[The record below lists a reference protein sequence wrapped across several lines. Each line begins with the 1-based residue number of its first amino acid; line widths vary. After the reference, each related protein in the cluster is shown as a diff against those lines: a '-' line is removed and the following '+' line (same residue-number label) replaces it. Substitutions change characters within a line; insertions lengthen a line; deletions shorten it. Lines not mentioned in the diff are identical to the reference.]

1 MNLITYP
8 LNNIEYRAED
18 AELFH
23 CTRTSGVWAEK
34 SFTCTVSGEDNNI
47 TVDKGVA
54 WIQNTEFAGKVVA
67 MKGVTVIDAGVA
79 DDLNDRIDVVAIQF
93 DANENETKIVVKH
106 GDPVLTNPQI
116 PEINRSGG
124 LFELYLCSIYRTAGK
139 TAISSSDVTD
149 LRLNPDYCGLMADS
163 VTKIDTSMI
172 ESQVTELINFLKS
185 QIDDLSLT
193 AENVTYD
200 NSESEIE
207 AENLQAAVDHII
219 QSIINNYYNKKT
231 TNNLINDAKTDA
243 SKVATNYLSLIDST
257 KLEIGIIDGNSWK
270 GYRTQI
276 ASNAVNIFGT
286 DNNEVA
292 SFCLDNIK
300 LNSAQVD
307 VTGRICGTTQGVSWY
322 LGRDYATL
330 IATGG
335 TGTSA
340 YFPVIDTKCHNGDWS
355 IGTLGDYL
363 YFVYTRDTN
372 YSAGTNTTSKITF
385 NPDGHLI
392 LPKSA
397 SYQVTF
403 GDGSEAVAV
412 IPYYESSGY
421 KALRFGLPNG
431 GYDTLMCGKD
441 IQLRGD
447 GTLWFYPYYGKAN
460 NPNYWGI
467 CVGVADTNI
476 GPCLR
481 PMSNDYCSIGAN
493 GIGFRYIY
501 ATHTGIQNT
510 SDRRLKENISDDFS
524 KLEKAFKMLRPVT
537 YDYKHLENDD
547 NMRIGFIAQEVWE
560 TLEVCGIDPYRFA
573 AIHMEK
579 VDPETDIA
587 KFLDTDET
595 YYLNYTEFTALNT
608 YMIQKLMKRIEEL
621 EKRIA

>member
-172 ESQVTELINFLKS
+172 ESQVTELIDFLKS

-200 NSESEIE
+200 NSESKIE

-322 LGRDYATL
+322 MGRDYALLASTNA
-330 IATGG
+330 ATAS
-335 TGTSA
+335 T
-340 YFPVIDTKCHNGDWS
+340 YFPVVDCKAQTGDWS
-355 IGTLGDYL
+355 MGCLGDNL
-363 YFVYTRDTN
+363 YFVFTQDSN
-372 YSAGTNTTSKITF
+372 YSAGNNVVNKIGIRYDGMPLLGGSTPLIESGTWTPKLICEGTGAVNPTYTHSYNGTAGSPIGRYTRIGNLVYVQCYIPALISAAGTGLAAISGLPYAGSGDMDSTLVNRGYINALNGSVSTLNPVLKVSSGGTTVGYRI
-385 NPDGHLI
+385 PDG
-392 LPKSA
+392 S
-397 SYQVTF
+397 
-403 GDGSEAVAV
+403 
-412 IPYYESSGY
+412 
-421 KALRFGLPNG
+421 G
-431 GYDTLMCGKD
+431 GYNWK
-441 IQLRGD
+441 
-447 GTLWFYPYYGKAN
+447 
-460 NPNYWGI
+460 
-467 CVGVADTNI
+467 V
-476 GPCLR
+476 
-481 PMSNDYCSIGAN
+481 
-493 GIGFRYIY
+493 
-501 ATHTGIQNT
+501 NT
-510 SDRRLKENISDDFS
+510 STSPKGSLIQF
-524 KLEKAFKMLRPVT
+524 AGV
-537 YDYKHLENDD
+537 Y
-547 NMRIGFIAQEVWE
+547 RIG
-560 TLEVCGIDPYRFA
+560 
-573 AIHMEK
+573 
-579 VDPETDIA
+579 
-587 KFLDTDET
+587 
-595 YYLNYTEFTALNT
+595 
-608 YMIQKLMKRIEEL
+608 
-621 EKRIA
+621 